1 MTYGISLEAFILIW
15 IFQALPLGH
24 ELFQLGIEDRKK
36 DEEETAGEEI
46 ARSIQV
52 ADPRGRKHQ
61 CNFMISKIEQTV
73 SQSERK
79 FSKTTD

>member
-1 MTYGISLEAFILIW
+1 MNEYLQIQ
-15 IFQALPLGH
+15 IFVRYMVITDH
-24 ELFQLGIEDRKK
+24 KEN
-36 DEEETAGEEI
+36 EEETAGEEI

-52 ADPRGRKHQ
+52 DDPRGRKHH